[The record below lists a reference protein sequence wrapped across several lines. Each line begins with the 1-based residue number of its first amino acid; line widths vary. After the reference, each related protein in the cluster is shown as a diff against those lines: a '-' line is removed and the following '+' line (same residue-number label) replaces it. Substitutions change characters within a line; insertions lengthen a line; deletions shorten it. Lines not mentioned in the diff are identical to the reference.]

1 MIPSWTKCLQA
12 IVLLAIA
19 GFALVIVRGF
29 WPILAL
35 IIIAAV
41 VVLIWRY
48 THSRNR

>member
-29 WPILAL
+29 WPILVLL
-35 IIIAAV
+35 IVAAILA
-41 VVLIWRY
+41 LIWRNSH
-48 THSRNR
+48 THRR